1 MAESFLFS
9 QKSQGFIVKVITEAD
24 LGRWKLYSPLAKKA
38 VLWAMTKKNTCSCIG
53 VAPTLNIRM
62 NTVEFWVALVSLS
75 SQLLLQGLLTSIL
88 GPLSMVLNMCR
99 LFLFSRLKFPFQ
111 CESSFWSFKMNFRI
125 HTFKEELN
133 KGILLNLNGSMPF
146 KNSRH
151 VNNISLFF

>member
-75 SQLLLQGLLTSIL
+75 SALAARTLNKYP
-88 GPLSMVLNMCR
+88 GPTVHGAEYVSFISV
-99 LFLFSRLKFPFQ
+99 FRLKFPFQ